1 MLVTWHSD
9 SMHIN
14 ALLFLVVCASF
25 IVQVGDK
32 SWGEGGGEKKRYFP
46 KHSSSCCIFMQ
57 DNLLNKTTV
66 LPMD

>member
-1 MLVTWHSD
+1 MLVTRHSD

-32 SWGEGGGEKKRYFP
+32 SWGEGGGEKKDTFLNIVAVVV
-46 KHSSSCCIFMQ
+46 SSCKTIF
-57 DNLLNKTTV
+57 
-66 LPMD
+66 